1 MTFPINFQEA
11 TERRSPSFPL
21 SNQGGNLFLGWGPRL

>member
-1 MTFPINFQEA
+1 MTFPVNFQEA

-21 SNQGGNLFLGWGPRL
+21 SNQGSLFLGWGPKL